1 MQTKAEAAER
11 LKMIAAGL
19 SLIFGNAENAEAAR
33 MGAEVLSDPP
43 EIFMGYRIAE
53 LQVLADLLR
62 EQNVSPIEVTR
73 LCNDASYMCQ
83 LLKAQIVGEVR
94 EAMTPPKLSPW
105 EEEKEG
111 EQ

>member
-11 LKMIAAGL
+11 LKTIAVSMKVLGL
-19 SLIFGNAENAEAAR
+19 PENAEAAR
-33 MGAEVLSDPP
+33 MGAEVLSAPP

-62 EQNVSPIEVTR
+62 EQNVSPIEVSR
-73 LCNDASYMCQ
+73 LCNDASYLCK
-83 LLKAQIVGEVR
+83 LLKAQFVKEVR

-105 EEEKEG
+105 KEEKEG

>member
-11 LKMIAAGL
+11 LKTIAVSMKVLGL
-19 SLIFGNAENAEAAR
+19 PENAEAAR
-33 MGAEVLSDPP
+33 MGAEVLSAPP

-62 EQNVSPIEVTR
+62 EQNVSPITVSR

-83 LLKAQIVGEVR
+83 LLKAQFAKEVR